1 MPSHWVTHPDE
12 RLSWWVTILM
22 IPSWWVTSL
31 MIPSWWVTTLM
42 SDYPDTIPMS
52 DHLMRDYPDDTIPMC
67 NHPDARPPLYKDYFF
82 SNHSPHPKKTIF
94 VEGACILLF
103 TSYFVVFMSTFS
115 YICSTSPLT
124 FQRRYKTADQGPPL
138 SQDLLSDFSGWSS
151 DRGFTLLALTTTDL
165 TVAMTTAVPTATA
178 PRSLQLDVSEKAL
191 HIFLKSFQ
199 SSLPFVVVQA
209 HAVLE
214 DGQSGVATYLWWRK
228 WAFSLKLVWVVIVK
242 MQQRWLP

>member
-1 MPSHWVTHPDE
+1 MIP
-12 RLSWWVTILM
+12 SWWVTILM
-22 IPSWWVTSL
+22 IPSWWVTNL

-52 DHLMRDYPDDTIPMC
+52 DHLMRDYPDDTMLMC
-67 NHPDARPPLYKDYFF
+67 NHPDARPPLYKDHFF
-82 SNHSPHPKKTIF
+82 SNHSPHPKKTISVKGVCVLLF
-94 VEGACILLF
+94 PHILLYSWVHF
-103 TSYFVVFMSTFS
+103 PIYMLYFPPH
-115 YICSTSPLT
+115 ISTSIQNRWP
-124 FQRRYKTADQGPPL
+124 RAASL
-138 SQDLLSDFSGWSS
+138 SRPLLSDFSGWSS

-165 TVAMTTAVPTATA
+165 TVAMATAVPMATA
-178 PRSLQLDVSEKAL
+178 PRSLQLNVSEKAL

-209 HAVLE
+209 HAILE

-242 MQQRWLP
+242 MQQCWLP